1 MPSRHSPGGEALHRN
16 KVCFF
21 IYTYFFII
29 HKIRKGVSLLDH
41 TIIELDNIHYRY
53 HEDDAREALAGVSLE
68 IRRGEWLAIIGHNG
82 SGKSTLAKVMN
93 GLIEA
98 NTGSVVVN
106 GKVLTKETV
115 FEARRTV
122 GMVFQNPD
130 NQFVGTTVE
139 DDIAFGLEN
148 IGLPREEMLERV
160 TRVLDMVKMS
170 EFRTKEP
177 ARLSGGQKQRVAI
190 AGVTALEPEVI
201 ILDEATSMLDP
212 KGRLEVISTI
222 QKLHKE
228 KKITVISITHDL
240 DEAAQADRVVLM
252 EQGQIQQIGTPK
264 EIFKLGSKLVEKGLD
279 VPFAEKLI
287 EALRE
292 RGINVPEEYLDEEGL
307 VEWLWTSVLTK

>member
-1 MPSRHSPGGEALHRN
+1 M
-16 KVCFF
+16 
-21 IYTYFFII
+21 
-29 HKIRKGVSLLDH
+29 SLLNQ
-41 TIIELDNIHYRY
+41 TIIELEDIHYRY

-106 GKVLTKETV
+106 AKTLTAETV
-115 FEARRTV
+115 FDARRTV

-240 DEAAQADRVVLM
+240 DEAAQADRVILM

-279 VPFAEKLI
+279 VPFSEKLI

>member
-1 MPSRHSPGGEALHRN
+1 M
-16 KVCFF
+16 
-21 IYTYFFII
+21 
-29 HKIRKGVSLLDH
+29 SLLNQ
-41 TIIELDNIHYRY
+41 TIIELEDIHYRY

-106 GKVLTKETV
+106 GKMLTEETV

-160 TRVLDMVKMS
+160 TKVLDMVKMS

>member
-1 MPSRHSPGGEALHRN
+1 M
-16 KVCFF
+16 
-21 IYTYFFII
+21 
-29 HKIRKGVSLLDH
+29 SLLNQ
-41 TIIELDNIHYRY
+41 TIIELEDIHYRY

-106 GKVLTKETV
+106 GKTLTEETV
-115 FEARRTV
+115 FDARRTV

-160 TRVLDMVKMS
+160 TKVLEMVKMS

-287 EALRE
+287 EALRD

>member
-1 MPSRHSPGGEALHRN
+1 M
-16 KVCFF
+16 
-21 IYTYFFII
+21 
-29 HKIRKGVSLLDH
+29 SLLNQ
-41 TIIELDNIHYRY
+41 TIIELEDIHYRY

-106 GKVLTKETV
+106 GKMLTAETV
-115 FEARRTV
+115 FDARRTV

-160 TRVLDMVKMS
+160 TRVLEMVKMS
-170 EFRTKEP
+170 DFRTKEP

-190 AGVTALEPEVI
+190 AGVTALEPSVI

-212 KGRLEVISTI
+212 KGRMEVIATI

-228 KKITVISITHDL
+228 KNITVISITHDL
-240 DEAAQADRVVLM
+240 DEATQADRIVLM
-252 EQGQIQQIGTPK
+252 EQGQIQQIGTPE
-264 EIFKLGSKLVEKGLD
+264 EIFKLGTKLVEKGLD

-292 RGINVPEEYLDEEGL
+292 RGMNVPEEYFDEEGL

>member
-1 MPSRHSPGGEALHRN
+1 M
-16 KVCFF
+16 
-21 IYTYFFII
+21 
-29 HKIRKGVSLLDH
+29 SLLNQ
-41 TIIELDNIHYRY
+41 TIIELEDIHYRY

-106 GKVLTKETV
+106 AKTLTAETV
-115 FEARRTV
+115 FDARRTV

-160 TRVLDMVKMS
+160 TKVLDMVKMS

>member
-1 MPSRHSPGGEALHRN
+1 M
-16 KVCFF
+16 
-21 IYTYFFII
+21 
-29 HKIRKGVSLLDH
+29 SLLNQ
-41 TIIELDNIHYRY
+41 TIIELEDIHYRY

-106 GKVLTKETV
+106 GKTLTEETV
-115 FEARRTV
+115 FDARRTV

-160 TRVLDMVKMS
+160 TKVLEMVKMS

-292 RGINVPEEYLDEEGL
+292 RGINIPEEYLDEEGL

>member
-1 MPSRHSPGGEALHRN
+1 M
-16 KVCFF
+16 
-21 IYTYFFII
+21 
-29 HKIRKGVSLLDH
+29 SLLNQ
-41 TIIELDNIHYRY
+41 TIIELEDIHYRY

-106 GKVLTKETV
+106 GKTLTEETV
-115 FEARRTV
+115 FDARRTV

-160 TRVLDMVKMS
+160 TKVLDMVKMS

>member
-1 MPSRHSPGGEALHRN
+1 M
-16 KVCFF
+16 
-21 IYTYFFII
+21 
-29 HKIRKGVSLLDH
+29 SLLNQ
-41 TIIELDNIHYRY
+41 TIIELENIHYRY

-106 GKVLTKETV
+106 GKVLTEETV

-160 TRVLDMVKMS
+160 TKVLDMVKMS

-264 EIFKLGSKLVEKGLD
+264 EIFKLGSQLVEKGLD

-292 RGINVPEEYLDEEGL
+292 RGMNVPEEYLDEEGL

>member
-1 MPSRHSPGGEALHRN
+1 M
-16 KVCFF
+16 
-21 IYTYFFII
+21 
-29 HKIRKGVSLLDH
+29 SLLEQN
-41 TIIELDNIHYRY
+41 IIELENIHYRY

-106 GKVLTKETV
+106 GKVLTEETV

-292 RGINVPEEYLDEEGL
+292 RGMNVPEEYFDEEGL

>member
-1 MPSRHSPGGEALHRN
+1 M
-16 KVCFF
+16 
-21 IYTYFFII
+21 
-29 HKIRKGVSLLDH
+29 SLLNQ
-41 TIIELDNIHYRY
+41 TIIELEDIHYRY

-106 GKVLTKETV
+106 GKVLTEETV

-160 TRVLDMVKMS
+160 TKVLEMVKMS

-292 RGINVPEEYLDEEGL
+292 RGMNVPEEYLDEEGL

>member
-1 MPSRHSPGGEALHRN
+1 M
-16 KVCFF
+16 
-21 IYTYFFII
+21 
-29 HKIRKGVSLLDH
+29 SLLNQ
-41 TIIELDNIHYRY
+41 TIIELEDIHYRY

-98 NTGSVVVN
+98 NKGSVVVN
-106 GKVLTKETV
+106 GKVLTEETV
-115 FEARRTV
+115 FDARRTV

-160 TRVLDMVKMS
+160 TKVLDMVKMS
-170 EFRTKEP
+170 DFRTKEP

-212 KGRLEVISTI
+212 KGRFEVISTI

-292 RGINVPEEYLDEEGL
+292 RGMNVPEEYFDEEGL

>member
-1 MPSRHSPGGEALHRN
+1 M
-16 KVCFF
+16 
-21 IYTYFFII
+21 
-29 HKIRKGVSLLDH
+29 SLLNQ
-41 TIIELDNIHYRY
+41 TIIELEDIHYRY

-68 IRRGEWLAIIGHNG
+68 IRQGEWLAIIGHNG

-106 GKVLTKETV
+106 GKVLTEETV

-160 TRVLDMVKMS
+160 TKVLEMVKMS

>member
-1 MPSRHSPGGEALHRN
+1 M
-16 KVCFF
+16 
-21 IYTYFFII
+21 
-29 HKIRKGVSLLDH
+29 SLLNQ
-41 TIIELDNIHYRY
+41 TIIELEDIHYRY

-106 GKVLTKETV
+106 GKTLTEETV
-115 FEARRTV
+115 FDARRTV

-160 TRVLDMVKMS
+160 TKVLEMVKMS

-240 DEAAQADRVVLM
+240 DEAAQADRVILM

-292 RGINVPEEYLDEEGL
+292 RGMNVPEEYLDEEGL

>member
-1 MPSRHSPGGEALHRN
+1 M
-16 KVCFF
+16 
-21 IYTYFFII
+21 
-29 HKIRKGVSLLDH
+29 SLLNQ
-41 TIIELDNIHYRY
+41 TIIELEDIHYRY

-106 GKVLTKETV
+106 GKTLTEETV
-115 FEARRTV
+115 FDARRTV

>member
-1 MPSRHSPGGEALHRN
+1 M
-16 KVCFF
+16 
-21 IYTYFFII
+21 
-29 HKIRKGVSLLDH
+29 SLLNQ
-41 TIIELDNIHYRY
+41 TIIELENIHYRY

-106 GKVLTKETV
+106 GKVLTEETV

>member
-1 MPSRHSPGGEALHRN
+1 LPSRHSLGGEALHRN

-29 HKIRKGVSLLDH
+29 HKIRKGVSLLDQ
-41 TIIELDNIHYRY
+41 TIIELEDIHYRY

-106 GKVLTKETV
+106 GKVLTEETV

-160 TRVLDMVKMS
+160 TKVLDMVKMS

-212 KGRLEVISTI
+212 KGRLEVIATI

>member
-1 MPSRHSPGGEALHRN
+1 M
-16 KVCFF
+16 
-21 IYTYFFII
+21 
-29 HKIRKGVSLLDH
+29 SLLNQ
-41 TIIELDNIHYRY
+41 TIIELEDIHYRY

-106 GKVLTKETV
+106 GKMLTEETV

-279 VPFAEKLI
+279 VPFSEKLI

-292 RGINVPEEYLDEEGL
+292 RGMNVPEEYLDEEGL

>member
-1 MPSRHSPGGEALHRN
+1 M
-16 KVCFF
+16 
-21 IYTYFFII
+21 
-29 HKIRKGVSLLDH
+29 SLLNQ
-41 TIIELDNIHYRY
+41 TIIELEDIHYRY

-106 GKVLTKETV
+106 GKTLTEETV
-115 FEARRTV
+115 FDARRTV

-160 TRVLDMVKMS
+160 TKVLEMVKMS

-222 QKLHKE
+222 QKLHIE

-287 EALRE
+287 EVLRE

>member
-1 MPSRHSPGGEALHRN
+1 
-16 KVCFF
+16 
-21 IYTYFFII
+21 
-29 HKIRKGVSLLDH
+29 VSLLNQ
-41 TIIELDNIHYRY
+41 TIIELEDIHYRY

-106 GKVLTKETV
+106 GKVLTEETV

-160 TRVLDMVKMS
+160 TKVLDMVKMS

>member
-1 MPSRHSPGGEALHRN
+1 M
-16 KVCFF
+16 
-21 IYTYFFII
+21 
-29 HKIRKGVSLLDH
+29 SLLNQ
-41 TIIELDNIHYRY
+41 TIIQLEDIHYRY

-106 GKVLTKETV
+106 GKTLTEETV
-115 FEARRTV
+115 FDARRTV

-240 DEAAQADRVVLM
+240 DEAAQADRVILM

>member
-1 MPSRHSPGGEALHRN
+1 M
-16 KVCFF
+16 
-21 IYTYFFII
+21 
-29 HKIRKGVSLLDH
+29 SLLDQ
-41 TIIELDNIHYRY
+41 TIIELENIHYRY

-106 GKVLTKETV
+106 GKTLTEETV
-115 FEARRTV
+115 FDARRTV

>member
-1 MPSRHSPGGEALHRN
+1 M
-16 KVCFF
+16 
-21 IYTYFFII
+21 
-29 HKIRKGVSLLDH
+29 SLLNQ
-41 TIIELDNIHYRY
+41 TIIELEDIHYRY

-98 NTGSVVVN
+98 NTGYVVVN
-106 GKVLTKETV
+106 GKTLTEETV
-115 FEARRTV
+115 FDARRTV

-160 TRVLDMVKMS
+160 TKVLEMVKMS

-292 RGINVPEEYLDEEGL
+292 RGINIPEEYLDEEGL

>member
-1 MPSRHSPGGEALHRN
+1 M
-16 KVCFF
+16 
-21 IYTYFFII
+21 
-29 HKIRKGVSLLDH
+29 SLLDQ
-41 TIIELDNIHYRY
+41 TIIELENIHYRY

-106 GKVLTKETV
+106 GKVLTEETV

-160 TRVLDMVKMS
+160 TKVLDMVKMS
-170 EFRTKEP
+170 DFRTKEP

-212 KGRLEVISTI
+212 KGRFEVISTI

-292 RGINVPEEYLDEEGL
+292 RGMNVPEEYFDEEGL

>member
-1 MPSRHSPGGEALHRN
+1 M
-16 KVCFF
+16 
-21 IYTYFFII
+21 
-29 HKIRKGVSLLDH
+29 SLLDQ
-41 TIIELDNIHYRY
+41 TIIELENIHYRY

-106 GKVLTKETV
+106 GKTLTEETV
-115 FEARRTV
+115 FDARRTV

-160 TRVLDMVKMS
+160 TKVLEMVKMS

-287 EALRE
+287 EALRD

>member
-1 MPSRHSPGGEALHRN
+1 M
-16 KVCFF
+16 
-21 IYTYFFII
+21 
-29 HKIRKGVSLLDH
+29 SLLDQ
-41 TIIELDNIHYRY
+41 TIIELENIHYRY

-106 GKVLTKETV
+106 GKVLTEETV

-160 TRVLDMVKMS
+160 TKVLDMVKMS

-279 VPFAEKLI
+279 VPFAEKLV

>member
-1 MPSRHSPGGEALHRN
+1 M
-16 KVCFF
+16 
-21 IYTYFFII
+21 
-29 HKIRKGVSLLDH
+29 SLLNQ
-41 TIIELDNIHYRY
+41 TIIELEDIHYRY

-93 GLIEA
+93 GLIEV

-106 GKVLTKETV
+106 GKVLTEETV
-115 FEARRTV
+115 FDARRTV

-148 IGLPREEMLERV
+148 IGFPREEMLERV
-160 TRVLDMVKMS
+160 TKVLEMVKMS

>member
-1 MPSRHSPGGEALHRN
+1 M
-16 KVCFF
+16 
-21 IYTYFFII
+21 
-29 HKIRKGVSLLDH
+29 SLLNQ
-41 TIIELDNIHYRY
+41 TIIELEDIHYRY

-98 NTGSVVVN
+98 SKGSVIVN
-106 GKVLTKETV
+106 GKRLTEETV
-115 FEARRTV
+115 FDARRTV

-160 TRVLDMVKMS
+160 TKVLDMVKMS

-292 RGINVPEEYLDEEGL
+292 RGMNVPEEYFDEEGL

>member
-1 MPSRHSPGGEALHRN
+1 M
-16 KVCFF
+16 
-21 IYTYFFII
+21 
-29 HKIRKGVSLLDH
+29 SLLEQN
-41 TIIELDNIHYRY
+41 IIELENIHYRY

-98 NTGSVVVN
+98 NKGSVVVN
-106 GKVLTKETV
+106 GKTLTEETV
-115 FEARRTV
+115 FDARRTV

-160 TRVLDMVKMS
+160 TKVLDMVKMS
-170 EFRTKEP
+170 DFRTKEP

-212 KGRLEVISTI
+212 KGRFEVISTI

-287 EALRE
+287 EDLRE
-292 RGINVPEEYLDEEGL
+292 RGMNVPEEYFDEEGL

>member
-1 MPSRHSPGGEALHRN
+1 M
-16 KVCFF
+16 
-21 IYTYFFII
+21 
-29 HKIRKGVSLLDH
+29 SLLNQ
-41 TIIELDNIHYRY
+41 TIIELEDIHYRY

-68 IRRGEWLAIIGHNG
+68 IRQGEWLAIIGHNG

-106 GKVLTKETV
+106 GKVLTEETV

-292 RGINVPEEYLDEEGL
+292 RGMNVPEEYIDEEGL
-307 VEWLWTSVLTK
+307 VDWLWTSVLTK

>member
-1 MPSRHSPGGEALHRN
+1 M
-16 KVCFF
+16 
-21 IYTYFFII
+21 
-29 HKIRKGVSLLDH
+29 SLLDQ
-41 TIIELDNIHYRY
+41 TIIELENIHYRY

-106 GKVLTKETV
+106 GKVLTEETV

-160 TRVLDMVKMS
+160 TKVLEMVKIS

-279 VPFAEKLI
+279 VPFAEKLV

>member
-1 MPSRHSPGGEALHRN
+1 
-16 KVCFF
+16 
-21 IYTYFFII
+21 
-29 HKIRKGVSLLDH
+29 VSLLNQ
-41 TIIELDNIHYRY
+41 TIIELEDIHYRY

-106 GKVLTKETV
+106 GKTLTEETV
-115 FEARRTV
+115 FDARRTV

-160 TRVLDMVKMS
+160 TRVLEMVKMS
-170 EFRTKEP
+170 DFRTKEP

>member
-1 MPSRHSPGGEALHRN
+1 M
-16 KVCFF
+16 
-21 IYTYFFII
+21 
-29 HKIRKGVSLLDH
+29 SLLEQN
-41 TIIELDNIHYRY
+41 IIELENIHYRY

-106 GKVLTKETV
+106 GKVLTEETV

>member
-1 MPSRHSPGGEALHRN
+1 M
-16 KVCFF
+16 
-21 IYTYFFII
+21 
-29 HKIRKGVSLLDH
+29 SLLNQ
-41 TIIELDNIHYRY
+41 TIIELEDIHYRY

-106 GKVLTKETV
+106 GKTLTEETV

-170 EFRTKEP
+170 KFRTKEP

-292 RGINVPEEYLDEEGL
+292 RGMNVPEEYLDEEGL

>member
-1 MPSRHSPGGEALHRN
+1 M
-16 KVCFF
+16 
-21 IYTYFFII
+21 
-29 HKIRKGVSLLDH
+29 SLLNQ
-41 TIIELDNIHYRY
+41 TIIELEDIHYRY

-106 GKVLTKETV
+106 GKMLTAETV
-115 FEARRTV
+115 FDARRTV

-160 TRVLDMVKMS
+160 TRVLEMVKMS
-170 EFRTKEP
+170 DFRTKEP

-190 AGVTALEPEVI
+190 AGVTALEPSVI

-212 KGRLEVISTI
+212 KGRMEVIATI

-228 KKITVISITHDL
+228 KNITVISITHDL
-240 DEAAQADRVVLM
+240 DEATQADRIVLM
-252 EQGQIQQIGTPK
+252 EQGQIQQIGTPE
-264 EIFKLGSKLVEKGLD
+264 EIFKLGTKLVEKGLD

-292 RGINVPEEYLDEEGL
+292 RGINIPEEYLDEEGL

>member
-1 MPSRHSPGGEALHRN
+1 M
-16 KVCFF
+16 
-21 IYTYFFII
+21 
-29 HKIRKGVSLLDH
+29 SLLNQ
-41 TIIELDNIHYRY
+41 TIIELEDIHYRY

-98 NTGSVVVN
+98 NTGTVVVN
-106 GKVLTKETV
+106 GKMLTAETV
-115 FEARRTV
+115 FDARRTV

-160 TRVLDMVKMS
+160 TKVLDMVKMS

-292 RGINVPEEYLDEEGL
+292 RGINIPEEYLDEEGL

>member
-1 MPSRHSPGGEALHRN
+1 M
-16 KVCFF
+16 
-21 IYTYFFII
+21 
-29 HKIRKGVSLLDH
+29 
-41 TIIELDNIHYRY
+41 IELENIHYRY

-106 GKVLTKETV
+106 GKVLTEETV

-292 RGINVPEEYLDEEGL
+292 RGMNVPEEYLDEEGL